1 MEIQFIFFLFCFLTL
16 TSTQIIFKRSNRKI
30 KFFKIL
36 NLIILNQY
44 HRIPVP
50 LSEVWCEPEVR
61 RNILWPGSRIETV
74 ARVPCPSGTLG
85 TGRRRCSVQGWEAP
99 LLVECSSNW
108 LLALVSELPFT
119 PDTSSLT
126 LTLHTNIQK
135 LNLYGGDIKVILELM
150 ETSLQRRKL
159 KKNMFLGRF
168 RDQSLSQFSQVL
180 SFLLERESLAAWMDL
195 SPTSFEALRTRL
207 LEVLQELCL
216 SLYPEN
222 PNLLRS
228 SLRLDPENLKP
239 GAEPYS
245 FIFPNFGKFYNSL
258 NLHF

>member
-1 MEIQFIFFLFCFLTL
+1 M
-16 TSTQIIFKRSNRKI
+16 
-30 KFFKIL
+30 
-36 NLIILNQY
+36 NQY
-44 HRIPVP
+44 PRIPVP

-150 ETSLQRRKL
+150 ETSLQRWKL

-228 SLRLDPENLKP
+228 SLHLDPENLKP